1 LDGESEGESG
11 DKSKAKKCGWPE
23 VGVAVFGRRV
33 RAIEIFAPAKLNLF
47 LAITGRRADGFHDLV
62 SVAATLDFGDT
73 LRADVRERG
82 EGGGEWTL
90 HCDDATVPTDE
101 TNLVVKAARA
111 FAAATGWPGKGMGV
125 DFSLTKRVPMGAG
138 LGGGSSDAVAALRA
152 LNALSG
158 LALGAAELATMAAGL
173 GSDCALF
180 LHDGP
185 VVMRGRGE
193 RIEALPAGAST
204 RLRGRRVL
212 VFKPGFG
219 IATPWAYG
227 RMAGKAPSG
236 YLPEA
241 EAEARLAAWVGGDG
255 AAETLLFNN
264 MEPVAFEKFVALPTL
279 LEQLRDEFGLVAR
292 MSGSGSACFALL
304 PDGIDAAAIG
314 QTVRAA
320 WGPTSFVVEAKLR

>member
-1 LDGESEGESG
+1 
-11 DKSKAKKCGWPE
+11 
-23 VGVAVFGRRV
+23 
-33 RAIEIFAPAKLNLF
+33 
-47 LAITGRRADGFHDLV
+47 
-62 SVAATLDFGDT
+62 
-73 LRADVRERG
+73 
-82 EGGGEWTL
+82 
-90 HCDDATVPTDE
+90 
-101 TNLVVKAARA
+101 
-111 FAAATGWPGKGMGV
+111 V
-125 DFSLTKRVPMGAG
+125 DFSLIKRVPMGAG

-158 LALGAAELATMAAGL
+158 LALGAAELAKMAAGL

-193 RIEALPAGAST
+193 RIEVLPTRAST
-204 RLRGRRVL
+204 RLRGRRAL

-227 RMAGKAPSG
+227 RMASKAPSG

-241 EAEARLAAWVGGDG
+241 EAEARLAAWVGGDSV
-255 AAETLLFNN
+255 AEALLFNN
-264 MEPVAFEKFVALPTL
+264 MEAVAFEKFAALPTL
-279 LEQLRDEFGLVAR
+279 LEQLREEFGLVAR

-304 PDGIDAAAIG
+304 PDGMDAAAIG